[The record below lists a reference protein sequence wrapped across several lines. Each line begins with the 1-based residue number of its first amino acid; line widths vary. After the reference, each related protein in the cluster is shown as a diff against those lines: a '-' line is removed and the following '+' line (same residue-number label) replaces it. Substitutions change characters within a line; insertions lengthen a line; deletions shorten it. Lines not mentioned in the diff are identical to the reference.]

1 MLRDRISS
9 FVNVGLPLSPG
20 LSRNRKLRQIH
31 FTGYCV
37 YRGLHVS
44 TDFFA
49 RGWSHVPSLNPR
61 AHSTA

>member
-37 YRGLHVS
+37 NQEL
-44 TDFFA
+44 
-49 RGWSHVPSLNPR
+49 PSMPCAWPCIIAPR
-61 AHSTA
+61 RYIP